1 MKRRISPIVIA
12 LCTVILGAGASY
24 ARGFNAIGQFD
35 NSKLPFNAFG
45 FGDAVP
51 ELQGVGG
58 VALLTVIGSVAYG
71 ARRIYQKIARRGRE

>member
-1 MKRRISPIVIA
+1 MRRKISPIVIA

-24 ARGFNAIGQFD
+24 ARGLNAIGQFD
-35 NSKLPFNAFG
+35 NKSVNALG
-45 FGDAVP
+45 FGEAVP

-71 ARRIYQKIARRGRE
+71 ARRIYQKFARRDGQ